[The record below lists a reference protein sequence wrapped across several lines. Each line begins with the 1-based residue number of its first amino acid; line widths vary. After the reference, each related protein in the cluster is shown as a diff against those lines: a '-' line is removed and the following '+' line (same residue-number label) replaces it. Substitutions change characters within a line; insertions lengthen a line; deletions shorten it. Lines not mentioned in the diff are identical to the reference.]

1 MSEAV
6 SALNGASF
14 EGTVSVREL
23 GLRGMITV
31 RGNLAS
37 TKLKGAVKA
46 AAGAAAPKAGAVALA
61 GEDGVAWM
69 SPDELLVMVPYAE
82 VGERIAAIEDAMAGQ
97 HFLAVNVSDARGVF
111 EIKGA
116 AAREVIAKLCPVDMA
131 PEAFKPGMFRRTR
144 MAQAAAAFWMV
155 DEETIRVVCFRSVAH
170 YVFGLLADAVEPGGE
185 VGFFG

>member
-46 AAGAAAPKAGAVALA
+46 AAGVAAPKAGAVALA
-61 GEDGVAWM
+61 GEDLGVSLWRVSDGARLAVFRGHRQVVRHLVFSADGQWLA
-69 SPDELLVMVPYAE
+69 SGGDGGVVMVLPGSVDSLRE
-82 VGERIAAIEDAMAGQ
+82 
-97 HFLAVNVSDARGVF
+97 LA
-111 EIKGA
+111 
-116 AAREVIAKLCPVDMA
+116 
-131 PEAFKPGMFRRTR
+131 RRR
-144 MAQAAAAFWMV
+144 LGIHAQ
-155 DEETIRVVCFRSVAH
+155 R
-170 YVFGLLADAVEPGGE
+170 
-185 VGFFG
+185 